1 MGMGLGNGEGRT
13 LAECLLGVGFLLP
26 IPCQE
31 ALVVLQARKKV
42 GDIN

>member
-1 MGMGLGNGEGRT
+1 MGMGLGNGAGRT
-13 LAECLLGVGFLLP
+13 LAEFFLGVGFLLP

-31 ALVVLQARKKV
+31 ALVVLQTRKKV